1 MHQKLWNKLR
11 KSGKPRLKNAK
22 IRRIKRWRK
31 EAIDSSQRWSKSYSR
46 KRACRKSLSKGKG
59 APSITTKSK
68 EMRLRREKIDL
79 CN

>member
-11 KSGKPRLKNAK
+11 KREKPRLKNEK

-46 KRACRKSLSKGKG
+46 KRVSRKSLSRGKG

-68 EMRLRREKIDL
+68 EMRQRREKI
-79 CN
+79 